1 MSETIR
7 ILVVDDNPAMADTLA
22 DILEVKGFSVHAAA
36 SGAEALKILREQPV
50 DILLT
55 DVKMPEMNGLE
66 LYRETRKLYPRLIT
80 IFMTA
85 YAADE
90 LIQQGM
96 AEGVKTV
103 LTKPVDINFL
113 LLLFSAGKRIINR
126 AGQTAAG

>member
-36 SGAEALKILREQPV
+36 SGTEALKILREQPV

-113 LLLFSAGKRIINR
+113 LLLFSAEKRIINR